1 MELIV
6 KTKNKE
12 EEKIVQAFLDNLD
25 IDYFTEAQ
33 EEQALYLAMKE
44 GKKTKK
50 LIKKEQES
58 FLKSLKNAR

>member
-1 MELIV
+1 MDLIV

-33 EEQALYLAMKE
+33 EEKALYLAMKE

-50 LIKKEQES
+50 LTKKEQET
-58 FLKSLKNAR
+58 FFKSLKNAR